1 MTIPDKPLDI
11 EFDANELTL
20 DDWALFDPEDQGIS
34 TPNRLR
40 KFLIAYSKSWTR
52 EEIGKIKTKEMEEVA
67 KQVIA
72 AVEKVAVPLAS
83 SPSSSP
89 GPE

>member
-1 MTIPDKPLDI
+1 MTIPAKPLEI

-20 DDWALFDPEDQGIS
+20 DDWALFDPDDQGIS

-52 EEIGKIKTKEMEEVA
+52 EEIGQIKTKELEEVA
-67 KQVIA
+67 KMVIM

>member
-1 MTIPDKPLDI
+1 MTIPDKPLKI

-40 KFLIAYSKSWTR
+40 KFLIAYSSWTR
-52 EEIGKIKTKEMEEVA
+52 EEIGQIKTKEMEEVA
-67 KQVIA
+67 KMVIT